1 MRRVLFAA
9 ILVLFFSLIWA
20 EELTIPSLPQEIY
33 FAGQKVNLE
42 NRWVRERIEREFYDF
57 LNDKES
63 FLIAKRTGRY
73 FPLIEEKFKE
83 AGLHDDFKYLAI
95 AESNLK
101 TSARSS
107 ASASGIWQF
116 MPATA
121 KRFGLK
127 ISNVIDE
134 RYDPVLASEAAAKYL
149 KTLILFFNGDV
160 FLAIAGYNTGE
171 GNILNELKKQDIKD
185 FWSLYYRNKKNPNET
200 MRYVPRAIAA
210 KIVFENIE
218 KYFGLKSDDLYK
230 PLEEISQETT
240 VEIKER
246 SKSLT
251 RLAKE
256 NNITLLDFK
265 LLNPQIKGD
274 FLPKGKYKIRFP
286 RNN

>member
-1 MRRVLFAA
+1 MRKILFAVL
-9 ILVLFFSLIWA
+9 ILLFIFSCSEA
-20 EELTIPSLPQEIY
+20 EFFPPLPEEIY

-42 NRWVRERIEREFYDF
+42 NRWVRERIEQEFYDF

-83 AGLHDDFKYLAI
+83 MGLHDDFKYLAI

-101 TSARSS
+101 LTARSS

-127 ISNVIDE
+127 ISYVVDE
-134 RYDPVLASEAAAKYL
+134 RYDPVLANAAAAKYL
-149 KTLILFFNGDV
+149 KTLISFFKGDV
-160 FLAIAGYNTGE
+160 FLVIAGYNTGE
-171 GNILNELKKQDIKD
+171 GNILTELKKQGIQD

-200 MRYVPRAIAA
+200 MRYAPRAIAA

-240 VEIKER
+240 VEIKEK
-246 SKSLT
+246 SKSLIK
-251 RLAKE
+251 LAKE

-265 LLNPQIKGD
+265 LLNPQIKSD
-274 FLPKGKYKIRFP
+274 FLPRGKYKIRFP
-286 RNN
+286 KNN